1 MAYFLL
7 NRENSK
13 KDLTYTYDPFET
25 LMYRGFE
32 AREECSKHLP

>member
-25 LMYRGFE
+25 SMYRGFKG
-32 AREECSKHLP
+32 REVCSEDLP